1 MNTIFLSEFLM
12 NTKTITINTIYNN
25 EINIIKTE
33 DGNAIIISEQEFN
46 ALLNSM
52 HKSSS
57 LFNKI
62 E

>member
-1 MNTIFLSEFLM
+1 MNTISLSEFLM
-12 NTKTITINTIYNN
+12 NTKTIIINTIYNN

>member
-1 MNTIFLSEFLM
+1 MNTISLSEFLM

>member
-1 MNTIFLSEFLM
+1 MNTISLSEFLI

>member
-1 MNTIFLSEFLM
+1 MNTISLSEFLM

-52 HKSSS
+52 HKSSG

>member
-1 MNTIFLSEFLM
+1 MNTISLSEFLM

-57 LFNKI
+57 LFNRI

>member
-1 MNTIFLSEFLM
+1 MNTISLSNFLLNAEYI
-12 NTKTITINTIYNN
+12 ITNTIYNN

-33 DGNAIIISEQEFN
+33 DGNAFILSEQEFN
-46 ALLNSM
+46 SLLNSI
-52 HKSSS
+52 HKTN

>member
-1 MNTIFLSEFLM
+1 MNTISLSEFLM
-12 NTKTITINTIYNN
+12 NTKTIIINTIYNN

-52 HKSSS
+52 HKSSG